1 MSILLEL
8 PTQFYV
14 MGVLF
19 IFFLVGWL
27 HDGKVNAIDKV
38 FLFTTLYGLG
48 MFIKDWLISNS
59 GVGGSVIIP
68 LFVLIFATIF
78 LWQILLGRG
87 AGVLVAS
94 IVLGW
99 AAYNLIP
106 EVLSFIEGGL
116 NRLVIIIVLAGYL
129 LLVMVV
135 GRISAHRHEMLNFE
149 PEDDSGDE

>member
-1 MSILLEL
+1 MNILLEL

-14 MGVLF
+14 MGMLF
-19 IFFLVGWL
+19 VFFLVGWL
-27 HDGKVNAIDKV
+27 HDGKVNAVDKV

-48 MFIKDWLISNS
+48 MFAKDWLVSNS
-59 GVGGSVIIP
+59 GAGGSVIVP
-68 LFVLIFATIF
+68 LSVLIFATIF

-99 AAYNLIP
+99 ASYSLIP

-129 LLVMVV
+129 LLVMVA
-135 GRISAHRHEMLNFE
+135 GRISAHRQEVLSFE
-149 PEDDSGDE
+149 PEDDSDEE

>member
-1 MSILLEL
+1 MELMINL
-8 PTQFYV
+8 PTNSYV

-27 HDGKVNAIDKV
+27 HDGRINVIDKI

-48 MFIKDWLISNS
+48 MFVKDWLINS
-59 GVGGSVIIP
+59 LGVGGGVVIP

-78 LWQILLGRG
+78 LWQILLGKG

-99 AAYNLIP
+99 AAYSLIP

-116 NRLVIIIVLAGYL
+116 NRLAVIIVLAGYL
-129 LLVMVV
+129 LLVMVA
-135 GRISAHRHEMLNFE
+135 GRIAARRQMAPDFE